1 MSLNATI
8 NALHIALFVWA
19 HNYAVVPAPLQDQI
33 NEGKLKQESIRIERK
48 FSELVLCLQKSLE
61 RQNISVYDI
70 FRCVLAINCMTQVYK
85 SENQCMFR
93 KKRRQLESCSTI
105 SEMWRILC
113 DYVSFFDFYI
123 IELITSELGTEEDGL
138 HLGQYKAEFKKYLNN
153 RVFPIKI
160 VHSQTPRDDIIKM
173 ILKLDS
179 SYDDC
184 DLAHLE
190 DLKETVATMLKL
202 EPYCVQLQEV
212 QQGCIQLVLSIPE
225 FIVDSIFP
233 LTPDQ
238 ELTLH
243 QLKVTKLDCGTFHF
257 GKDKKSKLYCI

>member
-1 MSLNATI
+1 MLTI
-8 NALHIALFVWA
+8 RTYITLFAWA
-19 HNYAVVPAPLQDQI
+19 HNYAVVPEPPQDQI

-48 FSELVLCLQKSLE
+48 FSDLVLRLQKSLE
-61 RQNISVYDI
+61 RRNIYVCDI

-85 SENQCMFR
+85 SENQCMFH
-93 KKRRQLESCSTI
+93 KKRRQLENCSTI
-105 SEMWRILC
+105 SEMWHILC
-113 DYVSFFDFYI
+113 DYISFFDFYI
-123 IELITSELGTEEDGL
+123 IELITNELGNEEDGL
-138 HLGQYKAEFKKYLNN
+138 HLRQYKAEFQKYLNN

-160 VHSQTPRDDIIKM
+160 VHSQAPRDDIIKM

-184 DLAHLE
+184 DLAHLL
-190 DLKETVATMLKL
+190 DLKETVAKMLKL
-202 EPYCVQLQEV
+202 EPYCVQFQEV
-212 QQGCIQLVLSIPE
+212 QRGCIQLVLSIPE

-243 QLKVTKLDCGTFHF
+243 QLKVTTLDCGDFHF
-257 GKDKKSKLYCI
+257 EKEDKKSKL

>member
-1 MSLNATI
+1 
-8 NALHIALFVWA
+8 
-19 HNYAVVPAPLQDQI
+19 
-33 NEGKLKQESIRIERK
+33 
-48 FSELVLCLQKSLE
+48 
-61 RQNISVYDI
+61 
-70 FRCVLAINCMTQVYK
+70 
-85 SENQCMFR
+85 MFR

-113 DYVSFFDFYI
+113 DYISFFDFYI
-123 IELITSELGTEEDGL
+123 IEIITKQLGTEDDCL
-138 HLGQYKAEFKKYLNN
+138 YLGQYMVAFKKYLNN
-153 RVFPIKI
+153 RVFPLKI
-160 VHSQTPRDDIIKM
+160 VHPQAPRDDSIKM

-190 DLKETVATMLKL
+190 DLKETVATMLNL

-212 QQGCIQLVLSIPE
+212 QRGCIQLVLSIPE

-238 ELTLH
+238 ELTLQ
-243 QLKVTKLDCGTFHF
+243 QLKVTRLDCGNFHF
-257 GKDKKSKLYCI
+257 GKEDEKGKLYIARAHKRERESV